1 MGQSVAGAGIIWIR
15 SDRIQ
20 MMSEMA
26 ETSPKRER
34 SLLPVELTSFIGRR
48 REVAEVKALLSEA
61 RLVTLAGVGG
71 VGKTR
76 LALRIAA
83 DAERAFPDGVWLV
96 ELAVLDDPA
105 LLAQTVAETMELRG
119 QSGRTPADVLVE
131 HLRDRRALLVLDNCG
146 HLLDECANLSELLL
160 RAAPGLRI
168 LATSRQALGIDG
180 EQLLAVQPLSL
191 PPATGRRLGTRAIAQ
206 FDAVRLFVERARA
219 VLPGF
224 ELTDANRDAV
234 EGICRRLDGIPL
246 ALELAAVRLRAL
258 SVDQLLDRLDDRFR
272 LLTGGSRAVL
282 PRHRTLRAL
291 IDWSYEQCGERERE
305 LWARISV
312 FAGGLDLEAAE
323 AVCSDDGAP
332 ESPGAIA
339 RADVLDLVIGLV
351 DKSVLIREEHPAGV
365 RYRLLETIRE
375 YGKQRLAASGLAGP
389 LRRRHRDHYRDL
401 AARASGRLFG
411 AEQLVWFTRLE
422 AEHANL
428 RTALAYSFAE
438 PGSHGEPGEAAVGLA
453 MATDLLYHWVT
464 SAHLAE
470 GRRWLDHGL
479 AACPRRDETRAR
491 ALWAD
496 AWLAILQAE
505 TGAAAK
511 MLEEARELGERLG
524 QGSILGYVA
533 LLSGMMAMYRGDAEE
548 AIGRYEEALARHRA
562 AGDRPG
568 IALTLIR
575 LALANSF
582 AGDTDRAVAFGEECV
597 ALCDAHGERGHK
609 VYAMIALAVAARQR
623 GDGQEAEEKAKQA
636 LRLAAPLHDWVGV
649 GLAMELLAWVAADRG
664 RHARAA
670 RLLGVL
676 ETVWETIGAPLA
688 GYGYLVRYHDACVAD
703 TSEALGGGA
712 YADAIRR
719 GAGLNFEEAKAY
731 ALEERV
737 AEPASN
743 GSRLTPRETEIAGL
757 VARGLTNKE
766 IASSLVISQRTAEG
780 HIEHILAKLGFTSR
794 SQVAVWMGERDPGDD
809 DRGDARRGGDDR
821 GADGRG
827 DGDDDRHG
835 S

>member
-1 MGQSVAGAGIIWIR
+1 
-15 SDRIQ
+15 

-26 ETSPKRER
+26 ETSPKREH

-76 LALRIAA
+76 LAMRIAA
-83 DAERAFPDGVWLV
+83 DAGRTFPDGVWLV
-96 ELAVLDDPA
+96 ELAALDDPA
-105 LLAQTVAETMELRG
+105 LLAQTVAEAMELLG
-119 QSGRTPADVLVE
+119 QSERSPADALVE

-146 HLLDECANLSELLL
+146 HLLDECANLCELLL

-168 LATSRQALGIDG
+168 LATSLQALGVDG

-272 LLTGGSRAVL
+272 LLTGGSRAVV

-291 IDWSYEQCGERERE
+291 IDWSYELCSERERE

-312 FAGGLDLEAAE
+312 FSGGLDLEAAE
-323 AVCSDDGAP
+323 AVCSDDGP
-332 ESPGAIA
+332 EGSGAIA

-365 RYRLLETIRE
+365 RYRLLETIRQ
-375 YGKQRLAASGLAGP
+375 YGRERLAASGQAGP
-389 LRRRHRDHYRDL
+389 FRRRHRDYFRDL
-401 AARASGRLFG
+401 AARARERLFDS
-411 AEQLVWFTRLE
+411 EQLGHFIRLE

-438 PGSHGEPGEAAVGLA
+438 PGSHGEPGDAAAGLT

-464 SAHLAE
+464 NHLAE
-470 GRRWLDHGL
+470 GRRWLDQGL
-479 AACPRRDETRAR
+479 AAYTRPDETRAR
-491 ALWAD
+491 ALWAA
-496 AWLAILQAE
+496 AWVAILQAE

-511 MLEEARELGERLG
+511 MLEEAGELGERLG
-524 QGSILGYVA
+524 QESILGHVA
-533 LLSGMMAMYRGDAEE
+533 LLSGMMAMYRGDAEA
-548 AIGRYEEALARHRA
+548 AIDRYEEALARHRA
-562 AGDRPG
+562 VGDLPG
-568 IALTLIR
+568 IALGLIR
-575 LALANSF
+575 LSLANAF
-582 AGDTDRAVAFGEECV
+582 VGDTDRAVALGEECV
-597 ALCDAHGERGHK
+597 ALCDEHGESAHK
-609 VYAMIALAVAARQR
+609 VYALIALAVAARQR
-623 GDGQEAEEKAKQA
+623 GEGPRADAAAKQA
-636 LRLAAPLHDWVGV
+636 LRLALPLEDWVGA
-649 GLAMELLAWVAADRG
+649 GLAMELIAWIAADRW
-664 RHARAA
+664 RYARAA

-676 ETVWETIGAPLA
+676 ETVWETVGAPLA
-688 GYGYLVRYHDACVAD
+688 GYGYLLRYHEACVAD
-703 TSEALGGGA
+703 TSTALGASA
-712 YADAIRR
+712 YADAVRR
-719 GAGLNFEEAKAY
+719 GAGLNPEEGTAY

-737 AEPASN
+737 AEPAAN
-743 GSRLTPRETEIAGL
+743 GSRLTPRETEIAAL
-757 VARGLTNKE
+757 VAKGLTNKE

-780 HIEHILAKLGFTSR
+780 HIEHILTKLGFTSR
-794 SQVAVWMGERDPGDD
+794 AQVAAWMEEHHLGDD
-809 DRGDARRGGDDR
+809 DEGDDGRGDDQ
-821 GADGRG
+821 GADGRDVG
-827 DGDDDRHG
+827 DRGVGGRDVG
-835 S
+835 G